1 MHITS
6 STMHAAS
13 RLLFLVLSNLQLCVS
28 AAVFLP
34 ASSPTISY
42 APLGDSYASGN
53 GAGVPIDPLCGR
65 YNLAYPVLLAQYF
78 SLTPVSET
86 FYNEACGGAATWS
99 VQAQQLGHIGDSDI
113 VTLTVGGNEVEFFV
127 TLNDCVYH
135 WWQGLGCEAQL
146 KRTRRAIE
154 STDLINN
161 YSNLVREVVQRL
173 KPGARLFVTG
183 YATFFNEETSGCDNA
198 TYSVKEP
205 YQYLT
210 RELRNN
216 LNDVVRVLNSI
227 IEGVTSASGAEYVD
241 IDRAYLGHRFCEEGT
256 SGSKIPDKKSWF
268 YNIDSTNTSPN
279 EAFSITGQQQPEVLL
294 STSDPL
300 KDFEKFTRVFH
311 PTPEGHEAIA
321 DAIFR
326 QWTDKSK

>member
-1 MHITS
+1 
-6 STMHAAS
+6 MHAAF
-13 RLLFLVLSNLQLCVS
+13 RLSLLALSNLQICTS
-28 AAVFLP
+28 AA
-34 ASSPTISY
+34 ASLHENSPTISY
-42 APLGDSYASGN
+42 TPLGDSYASGN

-99 VQAQQLGHIGDSDI
+99 VQAQQLGHIDDSDL

-135 WWQGLGCEAQL
+135 WWEGLGCEAQL
-146 KRTRRAIE
+146 ERTRRAIE
-154 STDLINN
+154 STALIDN
-161 YSNLVREVVQRL
+161 YSNLVRETVERL

-183 YATFFNEETSGCDNA
+183 YATFFNEETSGCDDE
-198 TYSVKEP
+198 TFSVKEP

-210 RELRNN
+210 RELRRD
-216 LNDVVRVLNSI
+216 LNDVVRVLNAI
-227 IEGVTSASGAEYVD
+227 IKGVTSASGAEYVD
-241 IDRAYLGHRFCEEGT
+241 IDTPYRDHRFCEEDA
-256 SGSKIPDKKSWF
+256 SGSETSDKESWF
-268 YNIDSTNTSPN
+268 YNLDTADSQIYGALGTVS
-279 EAFSITGQQQPEVLL
+279 QQQQETLH
-294 STSDPL
+294 SIGHPL

-326 QWTDKSK
+326 QWAGKHK